1 MLFAQLKQHI
11 NDAIATERR
20 TRQFAQEMSCLTSG
34 LHATVNLP
42 EKKPG
47 QSLAEFVEK
56 YVAQVPKSLA
66 VMEKAAAE
74 AETRPLIL
82 PLIKITEDFFFKP
95 PAILSQSNKFKGVME
110 AAYLSHRLIEEI
122 NDRYM
127 AQAETPLLPVDMLTA
142 NLIIHNLIG
151 EPFANQLDDFCFK
164 LAQVLI
170 NPDHSPSQAAGAAVS
185 KEKQILWT
193 KAWQHWS
200 ETLDETEVSIEL
212 PRKGRE
218 KKDNNQAP

>member
-11 NDAIATERR
+11 NDAISTEHR

-110 AAYLSHRLIEEI
+110 AAYLSHRLIEET

-127 AQAETPLLPVDMLTA
+127 AQAETPLFPVDMLTA
-142 NLIIHNLIG
+142 NLIVHNLIG

-212 PRKGRE
+212 PRKDRE